1 MVKGGSTK
9 GLVQVL
15 LVAACMRPAI
25 TSVGPVLTRIGD
37 ATGLSHAWLGLL
49 GALPLLAF
57 GVVSPVVH
65 GPARRIGVEQMIV
78 WALVA
83 LSIGT
88 LVRSAAGRP
97 GLWVG
102 TFVVGAGVAVLNVL
116 MPVVVRSNYPARVAL
131 VTGMYSAALGAL
143 AATASGVSLP
153 IAELAGGVEGW
164 RWSLGVWTLFTAVIA
179 VVWGLRVRRAS
190 AVSAG
195 VRSAPAPLTAPA
207 PTLPPRP
214 ATSHASVWRS
224 REAWRIT
231 GYIGLQ
237 SSTFYIMVAWFP
249 AIAVDRGVGAGVAG
263 WYLFAAQVVGIG
275 SGLVLPLVLNRF
287 GRRVSGLAVSV
298 PMVVAVLGLLAVP
311 SLLPLWSVFI
321 GLSTGSALV
330 LGLAL
335 IGFASRDS
343 AHGAQL
349 SGMAQS
355 ISYLIAATGPVIAG
369 WLRDVTGSWNGTLLL
384 IFGIA
389 ISQMVVLSSG
399 RLSPG
404 ERAAI
409 MA

>member
-1 MVKGGSTK
+1 
-9 GLVQVL
+9 VL

-25 TSVGPVLTRIGD
+25 TSVGPVLTRIGA

-57 GVVSPVVH
+57 GVVSPFVH
-65 GPARRIGVEQMIV
+65 GPARRLGVEQVII
-78 WALVA
+78 WALVV
-83 LSIGT
+83 LSVGT
-88 LVRSAAGRP
+88 LLRSMAGLP
-97 GLWVG
+97 GLWAG

-116 MPVVVRSNYPARVAL
+116 MPVVVRSNYPTRVAL

-153 IAELAGGVEGW
+153 IAELAGGADGW
-164 RWSLGVWTLFTAVIA
+164 HWSLGVWALFTALVA
-179 VVWGLRVRRAS
+179 GVWSQRVRRESS
-190 AVSAG
+190 AEARLSA
-195 VRSAPAPLTAPA
+195 ALPTATV
-207 PTLPPRP
+207 PTQ
-214 ATSHASVWRS
+214 SVWRS

-231 GYIGLQ
+231 GFIGLQ
-237 SSTFYIMVAWFP
+237 SSTFYIMIAWFP

-263 WYLFAAQVVGIG
+263 WYLFTAQVVGIG
-275 SGLVLPLVLNRF
+275 SGLVLPLVLNRY

-311 SLLPLWSVFI
+311 SLLPLWSVFV
-321 GLSTGSALV
+321 GLSTGAALV

-343 AHGAQL
+343 AHGAKL

-355 ISYLIAATGPVIAG
+355 VAYLIAAAGPVVAG
-369 WLRDVTGSWNGTLLL
+369 WLRDVTGSWNGALFL
-384 IFGIA
+384 ILGIA
-389 ISQMVVLSSG
+389 VSQTVVLASGGLSS
-399 RLSPG
+399 R

-409 MA
+409 TV